1 MISGMRT
8 RRRNDVA
15 VVKKAALQCNSL
27 NDSDVSVT
35 RNRLCTELSTETGD
49 MRDPMQW
56 LAAGYFGASGQRPV
70 IGPKASSPVITLTTL
85 K

>member
-1 MISGMRT
+1 MIIGMHT
-8 RRRNDVA
+8 RRRNDFA
-15 VVKKAALQCNSL
+15 VVKKAALKRNSL

-49 MRDPMQW
+49 MRQPMRW

-70 IGPKASSPVITLTTL
+70 IGPKASSPLMTLTIL
-85 K
+85 